1 MLYLDTSAFLKLY
14 LKEHGSEAVQRL
26 IAGQR
31 HPLPVWEI
39 QQMEMINAMRL
50 KVFWKEISLAEA
62 ERQISLFKDRRRR
75 GLYYQADIDRLELL
89 ETFERL
95 SLQTVRNGGRT
106 LDILHVACALVLGAS
121 QFLTFDAKQRLVAR
135 ESGLEVPELPVEKAT
150 S

>member
-14 LKEHGSEAVQRL
+14 FKEHGSEAVQQL
-26 IAGQR
+26 IASQR

-39 QQMEMINAMRL
+39 QQMEMVNAMRL

-75 GLYYQADIDRLELL
+75 GLYYKAEIDRLELS

-106 LDILHVACALVLGAS
+106 MDILHVACALVLGAS
-121 QFLTFDAKQRLVAR
+121 HFLTFDNLQNECHRIQLYI
-135 ESGLEVPELPVEKAT
+135 
-150 S
+150 

>member
-1 MLYLDTSAFLKLY
+1 VLYLDTSAFLKLY

-26 IAGQR
+26 VAGQR

-39 QQMEMINAMRL
+39 QQMELISALRL
-50 KVFWKEISLAEA
+50 KVFWKEITLDEA

-75 GLYYQADIDRLELL
+75 GLYYQVDIDRLELS

-106 LDILHVACALVLGAS
+106 LDILHVACALVLGANH
-121 QFLTFDAKQRLVAR
+121 FLTFDAKQRLVAR
-135 ESGLEVPELPVEKAT
+135 ESGLEVPELPTGKAT

>member
-1 MLYLDTSAFLKLY
+1 M
-14 LKEHGSEAVQRL
+14 V
-26 IAGQR
+26 AGQR

-39 QQMEMINAMRL
+39 QQMELISALRL
-50 KVFWKEISLAEA
+50 KVFWKEITLDEA

-75 GLYYQADIDRLELL
+75 GLYYQVDIDRLELS

-106 LDILHVACALVLGAS
+106 LDILHVACALVLGAN

-135 ESGLEVPELPVEKAT
+135 ESGLEAPELPTGKAT

>member
-14 LKEHGSEAVQRL
+14 LEEHGSEAVQQL
-26 IAGQR
+26 IASQR

-75 GLYYQADIDRLELL
+75 GLYYQAEIDRLELS

-121 QFLTFDAKQRLVAR
+121 HFLTFDAKQRLVAQ
-135 ESGLEVPELPVEKAT
+135 ESGLAVPEFPT
-150 S
+150 